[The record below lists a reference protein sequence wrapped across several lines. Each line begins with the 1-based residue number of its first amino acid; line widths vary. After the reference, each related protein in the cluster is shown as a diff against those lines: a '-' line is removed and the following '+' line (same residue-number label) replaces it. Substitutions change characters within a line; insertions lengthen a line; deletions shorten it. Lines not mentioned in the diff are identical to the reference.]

1 MHIFTWMWS
10 IHTAAIN
17 VSIITHCMAI
27 NNLSHFFL
35 PHKFCLITTVSWYD
49 TIYYKLGMLAVLFFC
64 LFFGCWVYFP
74 FFEGQMAD
82 IASRNYWAKD
92 KCIIIIPLNTNLFAN
107 QTISIT
113 AVFLYAFGIVRETR
127 LTSYFYSQK
136 LIHIFQH
143 SSSHPHL
150 PTFMFPL
157 TRLISLWNQVKV
169 TNVGAVMGMHNL
181 QVIVNMIK
189 ANAEMIILKENKNS
203 YNNT

>member
-1 MHIFTWMWS
+1 MTQYI
-10 IHTAAIN
+10 IN
-17 VSIITHCMAI
+17 LECWQFS
-27 NNLSHFFL
+27 FF
-35 PHKFCLITTVSWYD
+35 
-49 TIYYKLGMLAVLFFC
+49 FF
-64 LFFGCWVYFP
+64 FFGCWVYFP

-143 SSSHPHL
+143 SSSHPHIHIFQHSSSHPHL